1 MDTPQTWPGPP
12 LHRWGVK
19 RTRFYVFEYLTET
32 FHSGISNCNSLDSK
46 TLTLTH
52 RALSPAAVRPW
63 WLVELMCTR

>member
-32 FHSGISNCNSLDSK
+32 FHSGISSRKLYGLK
-46 TLTLTH
+46 
-52 RALSPAAVRPW
+52 PA
-63 WLVELMCTR
+63 